1 MSGDPTVPSR
11 RALAQR
17 KFFRCSVRGALDGIG
32 FESHSPNVSKYHDWV
47 DQTRPGSF
55 FFFSGM
61 PLRDNGAKEPSGL
74 CADGGV
80 SIGNG
85 MMPHGAAES
94 TNSDLFTYTS
104 DLVEDSGSSGRSR
117 STSTVNQPL
126 PGEQAMPPA
135 LPVMQEAANQAAP
148 VPYPYPH
155 DEILGGDSVES
166 IQRRLLGGSPSPSA
180 HLIQMARIQ
189 AEDLFEVKVDICQVM
204 AGLHPGGDWMGR
216 GARALDNPRTFT
228 GEDSLENLSRLRDG
242 VVSGDATTITTLKQR
257 MLWRRSGGDTE
268 SHA

>member
-1 MSGDPTVPSR
+1 
-11 RALAQR
+11 
-17 KFFRCSVRGALDGIG
+17 
-32 FESHSPNVSKYHDWV
+32 
-47 DQTRPGSF
+47 
-55 FFFSGM
+55 
-61 PLRDNGAKEPSGL
+61 
-74 CADGGV
+74 
-80 SIGNG
+80 
-85 MMPHGAAES
+85 MPHGAAES
-94 TNSDLFTYTS
+94 TLFTYTS

-135 LPVMQEAANQAAP
+135 LPVMQEAANQEAP

-155 DEILGGDSVES
+155 DEIIGGDSVES

-228 GEDSLENLSRLRDG
+228 GEDSLDNLSRLRDG

>member
-1 MSGDPTVPSR
+1 MKLGSIDLFNSLLFKIGLSLGSR
-11 RALAQR
+11 VLSYALLKLGLAGGLAWVFLFVLRAL
-17 KFFRCSVRGALDGIG
+17 
-32 FESHSPNVSKYHDWV
+32 
-47 DQTRPGSF
+47 
-55 FFFSGM
+55 FS
-61 PLRDNGAKEPSGL
+61 
-74 CADGGV
+74 ADGGV